1 MVNIV
6 FHLPNILLHPPPLPS
21 VLRIDNA
28 VPLFDARL
36 LHLVI
41 LCVCVCRRKNEAHIK
56 KSFAFY
62 AQYRNQNHG
71 QVFCSSLTEKRH
83 VPAALQVSSQR
94 QSVVDIRYTVLGTRY
109 CTG

>member
-1 MVNIV
+1 MC
-6 FHLPNILLHPPPLPS
+6 FATLP
-21 VLRIDNA
+21 RIDNA

-41 LCVCVCRRKNEAHIK
+41 LCVCVCVCSGAKTKRTL
-56 KSFAFY
+56 KSPLLFY

-71 QVFCSSLTEKRH
+71 QVFYSSLSKKRH
-83 VPAALQVSSQR
+83 VLAALQVSSQR
-94 QSVVDIRYTVLGTRY
+94 QSVVGIRYSVLGTRY